1 MKRYI
6 LTCSEPSND
15 SHDAIMNWETDAER
29 TYYEYNEE
37 VEIED
42 WVDIHTFIKEN
53 FGDITVSGYKLI
65 H

>member
-6 LTCSEPSND
+6 LTCSELSND

-29 TYYEYNEE
+29 TYYEYTQE

-42 WVDIHTFIKEN
+42 SVDIQAFIKEN
-53 FGDITVSGYKLI
+53 FSDINVIGYKLI
-65 H
+65 Q